1 MKNEQSFGISTFIG
15 KTVFG
20 LSAPVFFDP
29 HYPISLNKPPVTLI
43 TGSPGSGKTFTAE
56 ILAGHSSVMN
66 KLTYVID
73 PKGDFISL
81 KKLERAGQINKTTI
95 WSIFTNEDN
104 AEINEDNYGM
114 LDPFYLTKNMKD
126 NVLIVI
132 DVVTAL
138 MGEITTKQSL
148 ALLPIVQDVADLENP
163 SLAKVVMELQRNQDD
178 EIRSLGS
185 KLGLTLDTSVAKLI
199 VADKKA
205 TENPFANSEGLMII
219 SLLGLSLPDAGTKE
233 KDYTS
238 TERLAAVIMQ
248 LLTQL
253 ILESMKTKPKK
264 ILKTLFIDEAWVVF
278 GNKAGKRLID
288 AVALLGSSLNMAT
301 ILATQSPAHLISGEE
316 GDKRSSLDTTIS
328 TRFAFRNDSDS
339 DNAINRKAMRL
350 PENDGWE
357 EVFPMFGTGQCMMKD
372 CTGQIS
378 IIHTMTSSVWTEAF
392 NTNPFANKNKTKK
405 Q

>member
-1 MKNEQSFGISTFIG
+1 
-15 KTVFG
+15 
-20 LSAPVFFDP
+20 
-29 HYPISLNKPPVTLI
+29 
-43 TGSPGSGKTFTAE
+43 
-56 ILAGHSSVMN
+56 
-66 KLTYVID
+66 
-73 PKGDFISL
+73 
-81 KKLERAGQINKTTI
+81 
-95 WSIFTNEDN
+95 
-104 AEINEDNYGM
+104 
-114 LDPFYLTKNMKD
+114 
-126 NVLIVI
+126 
-132 DVVTAL
+132 
-138 MGEITTKQSL
+138 
-148 ALLPIVQDVADLENP
+148 
-163 SLAKVVMELQRNQDD
+163 
-178 EIRSLGS
+178 
-185 KLGLTLDTSVAKLI
+185 
-199 VADKKA
+199 
-205 TENPFANSEGLMII
+205 
-219 SLLGLSLPDAGTKE
+219 
-233 KDYTS
+233 
-238 TERLAAVIMQ
+238 MQ

-288 AVALLGSSLNMAT
+288 AVALLGRSLNMAT

-316 GDKRSSLDTTIS
+316 DDKRSSLDTTIS

-378 IIHTMTSSVWTEAF
+378 IIHTMTSSAWAEAF

>member
-1 MKNEQSFGISTFIG
+1 MSKEKTFGMSTFIG
-15 KTVFG
+15 RTIFG

-81 KKLERAGQINKTTI
+81 KKLERTGQINKTTI

-104 AEINEDNYGM
+104 SEISEENFGM
-114 LDPFYLTKNMKD
+114 LDPFYLTENMKD
-126 NVLIVI
+126 NVLIVV
-132 DVVTAL
+132 DVITSL
-138 MGEITTKQSL
+138 MGKITQKQSL
-148 ALLPIVQDVADLENP
+148 ALLPIIQDVADLEQP
-163 SLAKVVMELQRNQDD
+163 SLAKVVRELQRNQDD

-205 TENPFANSEGLMII
+205 AENPFANSEGLMIV
-219 SLLGLSLPDAGTKE
+219 SLLGLNLPASGTKE
-233 KDYTS
+233 EDYTN

-253 ILESMKTKPKK
+253 ILESMKTKPTRV
-264 ILKTLFIDEAWVVF
+264 LKTLFIDEAWVVF

-288 AVALLGSSLNMAT
+288 SVALLGRSLNMAT
-301 ILATQSPAHLISGEE
+301 ILATQSPSHLQSLEDGEAT
-316 GDKRSSLDTTIS
+316 STLDMTIS
-328 TRFAFRNDSDS
+328 TRFAFRNDSES

-357 EVFPMFGTGQCMMKD
+357 DVFPMFNTGQCMMKD

-378 IIHTMTSSVWTEAF
+378 IIHTMTSQEWEEAF
-392 NTNPFANKNKTKK
+392 NTNPFASKSKK
-405 Q
+405 ESA